1 MQIKTAV
8 IAALPA
14 LGALAVPTGSSGNN
28 PDATFPAVYGLI
40 VGEDIQPFHFESINA
55 NANKFWINLPQTATS
70 CPYTGTDQ
78 ADFCPPGNETAF
90 IGSGSLAAS
99 VPGGQQIYVDTTG
112 ALMYTTAH
120 THVIPSGAVSYPFTY
135 TLPGGAQYGS
145 VSTRAFGADGFM
157 ACPTHGSIA
166 YQVFASFPEAQ
177 VPLGNVND
185 CVPLAPLAVP
195 YTAGNYAAWQ
205 YI

>member
-8 IAALPA
+8 IATLPA

-55 NANKFWINLPQTATS
+55 NANKFWINLPPTATS

-78 ADFCPPGNETAF
+78 ASFCPPGNETAF

-166 YQVFASFPEAQ
+166 YQVFASFAEAQ

-185 CVPLAPLAVP
+185 CVPLAPLSIP